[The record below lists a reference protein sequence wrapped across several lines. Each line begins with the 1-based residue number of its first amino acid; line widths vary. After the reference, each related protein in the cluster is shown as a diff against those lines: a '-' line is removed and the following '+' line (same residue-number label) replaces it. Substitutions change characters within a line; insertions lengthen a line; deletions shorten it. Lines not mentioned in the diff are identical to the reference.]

1 MLLRKKTKSLIVVSL
16 AIIGLASTSI
26 VNARSLIASNTSLVQ
41 IESKGTHPTGSVTK
55 GNYTVN
61 SSILTKPSMGQA
73 AARGILTV
81 GSPKPAKDMGLS
93 MTLWGTEYSLIAAT
107 PYYYNTNGTTAV
119 SVTTR
124 YADGYSTFT
133 TGGDMKYN
141 NLSSNWRFKQA
152 KWISPYNKNSDKLV
166 ENVFENYKDILKNFY
181 LNINAGEVHAL
192 MGPNGTGK
200 STLSKVILNN
210 KKYQKLS
217 GKIIFDDVD
226 ITNMSTDEIARK
238 GIFLCNQLPCEIDGV
253 TTADFLRTALNE
265 KEEVS
270 LYQYIKKIDSAVKDL
285 KMDENMI
292 HRSMNKGF
300 SGGEKKK
307 NEILQLKVLEPKFI
321 ILDELD
327 SGLDVDSLKIVCE
340 NINSYLKEHENT
352 SVLIIT
358 HYPKILQ
365 YIKPDYVHVMV
376 NGNIKKTGDASLAL
390 EIEEKGYDAYKN
402 SASIVSE

>member
-1 MLLRKKTKSLIVVSL
+1 MLKIENL
-16 AIIGLASTSI
+16 STSI
-26 VNARSLIASNTSLVQ
+26 
-41 IESKGTHPTGSVTK
+41 
-55 GNYTVN
+55 
-61 SSILTKPSMGQA
+61 
-73 AARGILTV
+73 
-81 GSPKPAKDMGLS
+81 D
-93 MTLWGTEYSLIAAT
+93 
-107 PYYYNTNGTTAV
+107 
-119 SVTTR
+119 
-124 YADGYSTFT
+124 
-133 TGGDMKYN
+133 
-141 NLSSNWRFKQA
+141 
-152 KWISPYNKNSDKLV
+152 DKA
-166 ENVFENYKDILKNFY
+166 ILKNFY
-181 LNINAGEVHAL
+181 LNINDGEVHAL

-217 GKIIFDDVD
+217 GKIMFDDVD

>member
-1 MLLRKKTKSLIVVSL
+1 MFGDDVMLKIENL
-16 AIIGLASTSI
+16 STSI
-26 VNARSLIASNTSLVQ
+26 
-41 IESKGTHPTGSVTK
+41 
-55 GNYTVN
+55 
-61 SSILTKPSMGQA
+61 
-73 AARGILTV
+73 
-81 GSPKPAKDMGLS
+81 
-93 MTLWGTEYSLIAAT
+93 
-107 PYYYNTNGTTAV
+107 
-119 SVTTR
+119 
-124 YADGYSTFT
+124 DG
-133 TGGDMKYN
+133 
-141 NLSSNWRFKQA
+141 
-152 KWISPYNKNSDKLV
+152 
-166 ENVFENYKDILKNFY
+166 KDILKNFY
-181 LNINAGEVHAL
+181 LNINDGEVHAL

-217 GKIIFDDVD
+217 GKIMFDDVD

-340 NINSYLKEHENT
+340 NINDYLKEHENT

>member
-1 MLLRKKTKSLIVVSL
+1 MLKIENL
-16 AIIGLASTSI
+16 STSI
-26 VNARSLIASNTSLVQ
+26 
-41 IESKGTHPTGSVTK
+41 
-55 GNYTVN
+55 
-61 SSILTKPSMGQA
+61 
-73 AARGILTV
+73 
-81 GSPKPAKDMGLS
+81 
-93 MTLWGTEYSLIAAT
+93 
-107 PYYYNTNGTTAV
+107 
-119 SVTTR
+119 
-124 YADGYSTFT
+124 DG
-133 TGGDMKYN
+133 
-141 NLSSNWRFKQA
+141 
-152 KWISPYNKNSDKLV
+152 
-166 ENVFENYKDILKNFY
+166 KDILKNFY
-181 LNINAGEVHAL
+181 LNINDGEVHAL

-210 KKYQKLS
+210 KKYKKLS
-217 GKIIFDDVD
+217 GKIMFDDVD

-352 SVLIIT
+352 AVLIIT

>member
-1 MLLRKKTKSLIVVSL
+1 MLKIENLN
-16 AIIGLASTSI
+16 TSI
-26 VNARSLIASNTSLVQ
+26 
-41 IESKGTHPTGSVTK
+41 
-55 GNYTVN
+55 
-61 SSILTKPSMGQA
+61 
-73 AARGILTV
+73 
-81 GSPKPAKDMGLS
+81 
-93 MTLWGTEYSLIAAT
+93 
-107 PYYYNTNGTTAV
+107 
-119 SVTTR
+119 
-124 YADGYSTFT
+124 DG
-133 TGGDMKYN
+133 
-141 NLSSNWRFKQA
+141 
-152 KWISPYNKNSDKLV
+152 
-166 ENVFENYKDILKNFY
+166 KDILKNFY

-307 NEILQLKVLEPKFI
+307 NEILQMLVLNPKLA
-321 ILDELD
+321 ILDETD
-327 SGLDVDSLKIVCE
+327 SGLDVDAIRTVSKGIQMYKNDE
-340 NINSYLKEHENT
+340 NA
-352 SVLIIT
+352 VLIIT
-358 HYPKILQ
+358 HNAKILENL
-365 YIKPDYVHVMV
+365 KVDYVHVLV
-376 NGNIKKTGDASLAL
+376 DGRIVKTGTQELAK
-390 EIEEKGYDAYKN
+390 EIEKNGYGIYKK
-402 SASIVSE
+402 

>member
-1 MLLRKKTKSLIVVSL
+1 MLKIENLN
-16 AIIGLASTSI
+16 TSI
-26 VNARSLIASNTSLVQ
+26 
-41 IESKGTHPTGSVTK
+41 
-55 GNYTVN
+55 
-61 SSILTKPSMGQA
+61 
-73 AARGILTV
+73 
-81 GSPKPAKDMGLS
+81 
-93 MTLWGTEYSLIAAT
+93 
-107 PYYYNTNGTTAV
+107 
-119 SVTTR
+119 
-124 YADGYSTFT
+124 DG
-133 TGGDMKYN
+133 
-141 NLSSNWRFKQA
+141 
-152 KWISPYNKNSDKLV
+152 
-166 ENVFENYKDILKNFY
+166 KDILKNFY

-340 NINSYLKEHENT
+340 NVNSYLKEHENT

>member
-1 MLLRKKTKSLIVVSL
+1 MLKIENLN
-16 AIIGLASTSI
+16 TSI
-26 VNARSLIASNTSLVQ
+26 
-41 IESKGTHPTGSVTK
+41 
-55 GNYTVN
+55 
-61 SSILTKPSMGQA
+61 
-73 AARGILTV
+73 
-81 GSPKPAKDMGLS
+81 
-93 MTLWGTEYSLIAAT
+93 
-107 PYYYNTNGTTAV
+107 
-119 SVTTR
+119 
-124 YADGYSTFT
+124 DG
-133 TGGDMKYN
+133 
-141 NLSSNWRFKQA
+141 
-152 KWISPYNKNSDKLV
+152 
-166 ENVFENYKDILKNFY
+166 KDILKNFY

-376 NGNIKKTGDASLAL
+376 NGNIKKTGYASLAL
-390 EIEEKGYDAYKN
+390 EIEEK
-402 SASIVSE
+402 

>member
-1 MLLRKKTKSLIVVSL
+1 MLKIEDL
-16 AIIGLASTSI
+16 STSI
-26 VNARSLIASNTSLVQ
+26 
-41 IESKGTHPTGSVTK
+41 
-55 GNYTVN
+55 
-61 SSILTKPSMGQA
+61 
-73 AARGILTV
+73 
-81 GSPKPAKDMGLS
+81 D
-93 MTLWGTEYSLIAAT
+93 
-107 PYYYNTNGTTAV
+107 
-119 SVTTR
+119 
-124 YADGYSTFT
+124 D
-133 TGGDMKYN
+133 
-141 NLSSNWRFKQA
+141 
-152 KWISPYNKNSDKLV
+152 
-166 ENVFENYKDILKNFY
+166 KDILKNFY
-181 LNINAGEVHAL
+181 LNINDGEVHAL

-210 KKYQKLS
+210 KKYKKLS
-217 GKIIFDDVD
+217 GKIMFDDVD

-270 LYQYIKKIDSAVKDL
+270 LYQYIKKIDNAVKDL

-376 NGNIKKTGDASLAL
+376 NGNIKKTGDASLSL